1 MKSTLDKGLIK
12 FSGEFYRCLN
22 NNFSVSGIKVLEE
35 NMLEYI
41 ERRKNGQ
48 SSNDFMN
55 KTVI

>member
-41 ERRKNGQ
+41 QRRKMV
-48 SSNDFMN
+48 SHPM
-55 KTVI
+55 TL